1 MRNEITMGGNPVKLL
16 GDEIKVGA
24 VAPAFTAVKPDM
36 SAFDFSELDGKMKI
50 ISVVPSVDTRICEF
64 QTIRFNEEAT
74 QNPNVVVL
82 TISVDLPFAQKRFC
96 VANSIENAIV
106 VSDYQSLDFGMKY
119 GFAIDGLRLLA
130 RGIVVVDAENKVRY
144 VEYVKEIGSHPDYD
158 KVLDFVKSIS

>member
-16 GDEIKVGA
+16 GEEIKVGA
-24 VAPAFTAVKPDM
+24 VAPSFKAVKPDM
-36 SAFDFSELDGKMKI
+36 SPFDFSELDGKMKI

-96 VANSIENAIV
+96 IANSIENAIV

-119 GFAIDGLRLLA
+119 GFAIEGLRLLA